1 MNINGYIRRKKIA
14 CASYKRLHFWIIY
27 TSISES
33 FTQAF
38 LSRAFWRTNKS
49 RTTSQVIHPHTN
61 ACGLH
66 PHYTFSVCG
75 AHTRHTYVCGCVNG
89 RASIFVRRTPWLPTF
104 IKKHPKL
111 NRVQRHTNIQ
121 STQLFCTASVHEK
134 TKETR
139 ISKFFFF
146 LIYSDG
152 EQLGSKTPT
161 SDWETRNPKIAYL

>member
-1 MNINGYIRRKKIA
+1 MQMNINGYIRRKKIA

-61 ACGLH
+61 ACRLH
-66 PHYTFSVCG
+66 PHYTFSVCV

-89 RASIFVRRTPWLPTF
+89 CASIFVRRTPWLPSF

-111 NRVQRHTNIQ
+111 NKVQRHTQIFKVHNYFVLRLCMRKPKKLDYQ
-121 STQLFCTASVHEK
+121 S
-134 TKETR
+134 
-139 ISKFFFF
+139 FFFF
-146 LIYSDG
+146 SHL
-152 EQLGSKTPT
+152 
-161 SDWETRNPKIAYL
+161 